1 MEHIYIPGKNKDLA
15 PLLLLHGTGGDE
27 KSLVEVAEFIAGD
40 AAVLSLRGDIK
51 EGGANRFFKRFHD
64 GSLDLED
71 LESKTSELITTTRE
85 LAKKYQL
92 DFERIIAVGYSNGA
106 NIAANALLQAE
117 NSFHKAILFHA
128 MPAGNKQPEFP
139 ISHRSVFLSAGLNDP
154 LITAKASEELVE
166 ILKQRGN
173 DLDSSWA
180 FTDYGRI
187 RRSEKMVSK
196 QPEMREVD
204 DYF

>member
-1 MEHIYIPGKNKDLA
+1 MMEHIYIPGKNKDLA

-71 LESKTSELITTTRE
+71 LESKTAELITTTRE
-85 LAKKYQL
+85 LAEKYQL

-106 NIAANALLQAE
+106 NIAATRYY
-117 NSFHKAILFHA
+117 
-128 MPAGNKQPEFP
+128 KQKIVP
-139 ISHRSVFLSAGLNDP
+139 
-154 LITAKASEELVE
+154 
-166 ILKQRGN
+166 
-173 DLDSSWA
+173 
-180 FTDYGRI
+180 
-187 RRSEKMVSK
+187 
-196 QPEMREVD
+196 
-204 DYF
+204 

>member
-40 AAVLSLRGDIK
+40 EAVLSLRGDIK

-128 MPAGNKQPEFP
+128 MPAGNKQPEFS

-166 ILKQRGN
+166 ILKQRGAN
-173 DLDSSWA
+173 VETVWTAAGHSLTMEELEEAKKW
-180 FTDYGRI
+180 YQNNQ
-187 RRSEKMVSK
+187 K
-196 QPEMREVD
+196 
-204 DYF
+204 

>member
-92 DFERIIAVGYSNGA
+92 DFERIIAVG
-106 NIAANALLQAE
+106 
-117 NSFHKAILFHA
+117 
-128 MPAGNKQPEFP
+128 
-139 ISHRSVFLSAGLNDP
+139 
-154 LITAKASEELVE
+154 
-166 ILKQRGN
+166 
-173 DLDSSWA
+173 
-180 FTDYGRI
+180 
-187 RRSEKMVSK
+187 
-196 QPEMREVD
+196 
-204 DYF
+204 

>member
-128 MPAGNKQPEFP
+128 MQ
-139 ISHRSVFLSAGLNDP
+139 
-154 LITAKASEELVE
+154 T
-166 ILKQRGN
+166 
-173 DLDSSWA
+173 
-180 FTDYGRI
+180 TRI
-187 RRSEKMVSK
+187 F
-196 QPEMREVD
+196 D
-204 DYF
+204 

>member
-128 MPAGNKQPEFP
+128 MPAGNKQPEFS

-166 ILKQRGN
+166 ILKQRGRTWKRFGQQ
-173 DLDSSWA
+173 L
-180 FTDYGRI
+180 GI
-187 RRSEKMVSK
+187 H
-196 QPEMREVD
+196 
-204 DYF
+204 